1 MTPDQ
6 KPEWFQIADAD
17 KAASVRKV
25 SKKLPILTL
34 VAVAG
39 ILSVGAVMA
48 QTQEEPPA
56 VATETV
62 APATPVAT
70 TTSTPTATPTSTAT
84 VSKKAVASSKPRAHK
99 KSAAPSASTPAVPA
113 NATTA
118 STAPA
123 PAPAPAKSGI
133 TTPKI
138 GKLPK
143 GGEHEGGEHEGGGK
157 DD

>member
-70 TTSTPTATPTSTAT
+70 TTSTPTATAT
-84 VSKKAVASSKPRAHK
+84 VSKKTVASSKPRAHK

-123 PAPAPAKSGI
+123 PAKSGI

-143 GGEHEGGEHEGGGK
+143 GGEHEGGEHEGGGE

>member
-17 KAASVRKV
+17 KATSVRKV

-62 APATPVAT
+62 TPVTPIAT
-70 TTSTPTATPTSTAT
+70 TTSTPTAAAT
-84 VSKKAVASSKPRAHK
+84 VIKKTVASSKPRVHK
-99 KSAAPSASTPAVPA
+99 KSAAPSASIPAVPA

-143 GGEHEGGEHEGGGK
+143 GGDHQGGDHQGGGE

>member
-25 SKKLPILTL
+25 SKKLPIIALM
-34 VAVAG
+34 AVAG
-39 ILSVGAVMA
+39 ILGVGVVTA
-48 QTQEEPPA
+48 QTQIESPA

-62 APATPVAT
+62 APVISTSSTPVI
-70 TTSTPTATPTSTAT
+70 
-84 VSKKAVASSKPRAHK
+84 
-99 KSAAPSASTPAVPA
+99 
-113 NATTA
+113 
-118 STAPA
+118 STAPTAAATA
-123 PAPAPAKSGI
+123 PKAPTGNENSDDAVSPSQQVAPAPAKSGI
-133 TTPKI
+133 AAPKI

-143 GGEHEGGEHEGGGK
+143 AGEHEGGGE

>member
-17 KAASVRKV
+17 KATSVRKV

-62 APATPVAT
+62 TPVTPIAT
-70 TTSTPTATPTSTAT
+70 TTSTPTAAAT
-84 VSKKAVASSKPRAHK
+84 VIKKTVASSKPRAHK
-99 KSAAPSASTPAVPA
+99 KSAAPSASTPAIPA
-113 NATTA
+113 NPTSA
-118 STAPA
+118 STAPT
-123 PAPAPAKSGI
+123 KSGI
-133 TTPKI
+133 ANPKI

-143 GGEHEGGEHEGGGK
+143 GGDHEGGDHEGGGE